1 MKGKTMAD
9 KNNGWKQP
17 EAKFPETEFEDS
29 FAGFFSEEEEIEVSN
44 KNKKRRKNKSKSGP
58 DILAVSEEADPG
70 FVITEVVALDTG
82 DEVVPIKEEPAEE
95 KAEETIGKE
104 EPEKEIEHE
113 DAHEDKLA
121 EEADAHAEN
130 GDSEET
136 AEDDEEVVVVDLSAD
151 SDEEAPLKKKKVLFP
166 NAKKIINK
174 KRKHKYV
181 ATVGAVLIGLAVIGA
196 VAVCSMLVNLGV
208 RVLDNTRQKEA
219 FEWKVYPL
227 LMFDPA
233 TFEEPNQLDEV
244 FILKTSL
251 WSALLENRTKYSYD
265 ENGMLLVP
273 ASDLDVA
280 AKSLYGDSVTLNHQT
295 FSEGYEFFYIYSEDT
310 NTYSVPISGQTAAYV
325 PKVVEIKKNG
335 NIYTLIVGYVAP
347 TTLWNVSEDGSSESV
362 PDKYLYYDL
371 EKIDGGNY
379 IIKSVRSIPEEE
391 LPEDLEV
398 SDMQSLNQTQYFD
411 YDEIYQE
418 YLDEQIGE
426 AEGTGNAEGEGTSEG
441 DGSEDTSSDAES
453 GDTSS
458 DAE

>member
-1 MKGKTMAD
+1 MAD
-9 KNNGWKQP
+9 KNNGWNQP
-17 EAKFPETEFEDS
+17 ETKFPENELEDS

-44 KNKKRRKNKSKSGP
+44 KNKKRRKNKNKSGP

-82 DEVVPIKEEPAEE
+82 SEVVTIKEEPAEE
-95 KAEETIGKE
+95 ETIEKENEETDAQTE
-104 EPEKEIEHE
+104 EIPEN
-113 DAHEDKLA
+113 
-121 EEADAHAEN
+121 ADAHAEN
-130 GDSEET
+130 ELSEEPS
-136 AEDDEEVVVVDLSAD
+136 EEEEETIVVDLSAK
-151 SDEEAPLKKKKVLFP
+151 SEEAPEHKKKVFFP
-166 NAKKIINK
+166 NAKRIIS
-174 KRKHKYV
+174 KRRTHKYA
-181 ATVGAVLIGLAVIGA
+181 ATIGAVLIALALIGA
-196 VAVCSMLVNLGV
+196 ISVCSALFNLGA

-219 FEWKVYPL
+219 FEWKIYPL

-280 AKSLYGDSVTLNHQT
+280 AKSLYGENVSLKHQT

-310 NTYSVPISGQTAAYV
+310 NTYSVPISGQSASYV
-325 PKVVEIKKNG
+325 PKVVEIRKSG
-335 NIYTLIVGYVAP
+335 SEYTLIVGYVAP

-362 PDKYLYYDL
+362 PDKYMYYVL
-371 EKIDGGNY
+371 EKLENGNY

-398 SDMQSLNQTQYFD
+398 SDMKELNQTQYFD
-411 YDEIYQE
+411 YDEIYQD
-418 YLDEQIGE
+418 YIDEQVGK
-426 AEGTGNAEGEGTSEG
+426 AEGVPENTEGEDTAEGEKTAEGEDSGETSSDES
-441 DGSEDTSSDAES
+441 SEDTSSDAE
-453 GDTSS
+453 
-458 DAE
+458 